1 MSTFNHNY
9 NERVESVT
17 CYQSI
22 SVFGFLSVRL
32 LVLVLV
38 LVLIVVLFVLL
49 LIHLGNLREG
59 RIFTKVTKKKKKQPS
74 AFN

>member
-49 LIHLGNLREG
+49 LIHLGNLKRRQNLYKSDQKENA
-59 RIFTKVTKKKKKQPS
+59 P
-74 AFN
+74 